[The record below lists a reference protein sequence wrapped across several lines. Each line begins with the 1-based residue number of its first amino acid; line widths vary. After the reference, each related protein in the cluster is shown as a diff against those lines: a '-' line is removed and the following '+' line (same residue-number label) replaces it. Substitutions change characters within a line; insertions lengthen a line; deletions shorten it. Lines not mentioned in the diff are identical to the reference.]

1 MDYKRDTSE
10 SQDTKKEAIA
20 VVQEKDGE
28 GGQSK
33 EKGQTCNVHEGT
45 VERAS

>member
-1 MDYKRDTSE
+1 MDYKGDTSE

-28 GGQSK
+28 GGQ
-33 EKGQTCNVHEGT
+33 CREG
-45 VERAS
+45 ADL